1 MVRAFHAEGMEVIL
15 QFYFPKEIN
24 REMILEV
31 IRYWVCEYH
40 IDGVHLMGEQIPV
53 GILAADPMLT
63 DTKLIYYGFPYEEI
77 YPVGQVPD
85 VRNLA
90 ECRDEFQYDM
100 RRFLKGDEDTLHQAL
115 RRMRCNPVQN
125 GVTIISPAMKAFPW
139 RIWFPTTASITR
151 QTGRTI
157 RTEIPTTRAGTAAWK
172 DLPASG
178 QFCSCAKGR

>member
-1 MVRAFHAEGMEVIL
+1 MEETLPRINYWGFKKGYYFAPKASYSVKDPVLEFKEMVRAFHAEGMEVIL

-125 GVTIISPAMKAFPW
+125 LSLIHI
-139 RIWFPTTASITR
+139 
-151 QTGRTI
+151 
-157 RTEIPTTRAGTAAWK
+157 
-172 DLPASG
+172 
-178 QFCSCAKGR
+178 

>member
-1 MVRAFHAEGMEVIL
+1 
-15 QFYFPKEIN
+15 
-24 REMILEV
+24 MILEV

-90 ECRDEFQYDM
+90 ECGMNFSM
-100 RRFLKGDEDTLHQAL
+100 TCA
-115 RRMRCNPVQN
+115 
-125 GVTIISPAMKAFPW
+125 AF
-139 RIWFPTTASITR
+139 
-151 QTGRTI
+151 
-157 RTEIPTTRAGTAAWK
+157 
-172 DLPASG
+172 
-178 QFCSCAKGR
+178 